1 VTRLRASALAGLLL
15 ACLVTAPA
23 KADELRLSE
32 AADTRFPERSYALT
46 LPRAM
51 WIGADEV
58 KLSENGRPVKDVSVA
73 TAAGAE
79 ARRFGVVLAI
89 DTSSSM
95 RGEPLKAALDAARE
109 FVRRR
114 NAAQPVAVIA
124 FDGQVHV
131 IQGFTSD
138 GATIERALSAVREGS
153 GGSRMFDAAK
163 RAAELIAAAKMP
175 SASTVILSDGTDRKS
190 STTLAQAAAA
200 AKAAHAR
207 IYTVG
212 LRSRWSDYGSLNLLA
227 AETRA
232 EFSAA
237 ESLRDLARIYERL
250 GSRLAHQ
257 YVVRYR
263 SAQPAGHGVRVAVRV
278 AGVAAVAGVSYR
290 SPSPPSTTKP
300 PYRHSRVEGV
310 WLSGAV
316 AFVVALLVAA
326 LLVLA
331 LWGLLRPRTASLRS
345 RVAFYVGQEEPGRTD
360 EDARRARL
368 LSGRMAIETTRSLE
382 RARWW
387 PGFLQKLD
395 IARVDVAPQ
404 KLLALVAAA
413 TAFALVLLTL
423 IFRSPAAALM
433 AVAVPLFARTLL
445 ERRVAKQRK
454 MFTDQLPDNLQVMAS
469 AMRAGHSFSGA
480 LSVVVEDAPEP
491 ARRELARVVADER
504 MGVPVDVA
512 LTTVVQRMQSKDLE
526 QVALVATLQR
536 ETGGNTA
543 EVLERVTETI
553 RERLALRRLVQTL
566 TAQGRMS
573 RWVLTAIPIVLLL
586 AISAINPE
594 YVAPLFSE
602 TVGRVLLGVAAAMVT
617 AGSLIIGKIV
627 NIKV

>member
-15 ACLVTAPA
+15 ACLVAAPA

-51 WIGADEV
+51 WIGAEDV
-58 KLSENGRPVKDVSVA
+58 RVSENGRRVPDVSVA

-89 DTSSSM
+89 DTSYSM
-95 RGEPLKAALDAARE
+95 RGEPLKVALDAARE

-114 NAAQPVAVIA
+114 NAAQPVAVVT
-124 FDGQVHV
+124 FDGDVHV

-138 GATIERALSAVREGS
+138 AATIDIALSAVREGS

-175 SASTVILSDGTDRKS
+175 SASAVIMSDGADRKS
-190 STTLAQAAAA
+190 KTTLEQAVAAAE
-200 AKAAHAR
+200 AAHAR
-207 IYTVG
+207 FYTVG
-212 LRSRWSDYGSLNLLA
+212 LRSRWSDHGILNLLA

-237 ESLRDLARIYERL
+237 GSLRDLGRIYERL

-278 AGVAAVAGVSYR
+278 AGVPGVAAASYR
-290 SPSPPSTTKP
+290 APSPPRTVQP
-300 PYRHSRVEGV
+300 PFRHSPVEGL
-310 WLSGAV
+310 WLTGAV
-316 AFVVALLVAA
+316 AFVVALIIAA
-326 LLVLA
+326 LLVMA
-331 LWGLLRPRTASLRS
+331 LVALVRPRTASLRA
-345 RVAFYVGQEEPGRTD
+345 RVASYVGQDEPSRAD
-360 EDARRARL
+360 DDARRARL
-368 LSGRMAIETTRSLE
+368 VTGRMAMETTRSLE

-387 PGFLQKLD
+387 PGFLEKLD
-395 IARVDVAPQ
+395 IAAIDVPPQ
-404 KLLALVAAA
+404 KLIAIVAASTALALAV
-413 TAFALVLLTL
+413 LTL
-423 IFRSPAAALM
+423 AFGTPAAGLL

-454 MFTDQLPDNLQVMAS
+454 LFTDQLPDNLQVMAS

-480 LSVVVEDAPEP
+480 LSVVVDDAPEP

-553 RERLALRRLVQTL
+553 RDRLALRRLVQTL

-573 RWVLTAIPIVLLL
+573 RWVLTAIPLVLLL
-586 AISAINPE
+586 AISALNPD
-594 YVAPLFSE
+594 YVSPLYAE
-602 TVGRVLLGVAAAMVT
+602 TLGRLLLGTATVMVV
-617 AGSLIIGKIV
+617 AGSLVIGKIV

>member
-1 VTRLRASALAGLLL
+1 VTPLRASALAGMLL
-15 ACLVTAPA
+15 ACLVAAPA

-46 LPRAM
+46 LPSAM
-51 WIGADEV
+51 WIGAEDV
-58 KLSENGRPVKDVSVA
+58 QVSENGSGVSDVSVA

-95 RGEPLKAALDAARE
+95 RGEPLRAAIDAARE

-114 NAAQPVAVIA
+114 NAAQPVAVVT

-131 IQGFTSD
+131 VQGFTPD
-138 GATIERALSAVREGS
+138 AATIEKALAAVREGS

-175 SASTVILSDGTDRKS
+175 SASAVVLSDGADRKS
-190 STTLAQAAAA
+190 TTTLEQAAAA
-200 AKAAHAR
+200 AHAAHAR

-212 LRSRWSDYGSLNLLA
+212 LQSRWADYGILNLLA
-227 AETRA
+227 AETQG

-237 ESLRDLARIYERL
+237 GSLRDLARIYERL

-263 SAQPAGHGVRVAVRV
+263 SAQPAGQSVRVAVRV
-278 AGVAAVAGVSYR
+278 AGVAGVAGVTYR
-290 SPSPPSTTKP
+290 APSPPSAVEL
-300 PYRHSRVEGV
+300 PYRHSPVEGI

-316 AFVVALLVAA
+316 AFVVALAIAA

-331 LWGLLRPRTASLRS
+331 LWALLRPRTASLRT
-345 RVAFYVGQEEPGRTD
+345 RVAFYVGQEGASRAD
-360 EDARRARL
+360 DDARRARML
-368 LSGRMAIETTRSLE
+368 TGRMAMETTRSLE

-387 PGFLQKLD
+387 PGFLEKLD
-395 IARVDVAPQ
+395 IAAIEVPPQ
-404 KLLALVAAA
+404 KLIALVAAA
-413 TAFALVLLTL
+413 TALALALLTL
-423 IFRSPAAALM
+423 ISGSPAVGLGAI
-433 AVAVPLFARTLL
+433 AVPLFARTIL

-454 MFTDQLPDNLQVMAS
+454 LFTDQLPDNLQVMAS

-480 LSVVVEDAPEP
+480 LSVVVDDAPEP

-512 LTTVVQRMQSKDLE
+512 LASVVQRMQSKDLE

-573 RWVLTAIPIVLLL
+573 RWVLTAIPLVLLL
-586 AISAINPE
+586 AISALNPD
-594 YVAPLFSE
+594 YVGPLYAE
-602 TVGRVLLGVAAAMVT
+602 TLGRLLLGTATVMVV
-617 AGSLIIGKIV
+617 AGSLVIGKIV

>member
-1 VTRLRASALAGLLL
+1 VKRLRATALAGLLL
-15 ACLVTAPA
+15 CCLVASPA
-23 KADELRLSE
+23 RADELRLSE

-51 WIGADEV
+51 RLGADDV
-58 KLSENGRPVKDVSVA
+58 SVSENGRAVPDVSVA

-89 DTSSSM
+89 DTSFSM
-95 RGEPLKAALDAARE
+95 HGEPLEAALHAARA

-114 NAAQPVAVIA
+114 NPAQPVAIVTFA
-124 FDGQVHV
+124 GQVRLV
-131 IQGFTSD
+131 QGFTTD
-138 GATIERALSAVREGS
+138 PGTIERALAAVREGS

-163 RAAELIAAAKMP
+163 QAVELIAAEKMP
-175 SASTVILSDGTDRKS
+175 SASAVVLSDGADRR
-190 STTLAQAAAA
+190 STTTLEQVAAAA
-200 AKAAHAR
+200 NAAHAR

-212 LRSRWSDYGSLNLLA
+212 LRSRWADYGILNVLA

-237 ESLRDLARIYERL
+237 DSLRDLARIYERL

-263 SAQPAGHGVRVAVRV
+263 SDQPAGHGVRVAVRV
-278 AGVAAVAGVSYR
+278 AGVEGVATASYR
-290 SPSPPSTTKP
+290 SPSPRLEVEP
-300 PYRHSRVEGV
+300 PFARSPLEGV

-316 AFVVALLVAA
+316 AFVVALVIAA
-326 LLVLA
+326 LVVLA
-331 LWGLLRPRTASLRS
+331 LWALLRPRTASLRT
-345 RVAFYVGQEEPGRTD
+345 RVGIYVGQDDAGKGD
-360 EDARRARL
+360 EDVRRARL
-368 LSGRMAIETTRSLE
+368 LTGRMALETARSLE

-387 PGFLQKLD
+387 PAFLEKLD

-404 KLLALVAAA
+404 KLVGLVAAA
-413 TAFALVLLTL
+413 TALAFALLTL
-423 IFRSPAAALM
+423 IAGSPVFGLLAF
-433 AVAVPLFARTLL
+433 AVPLGARAVL
-445 ERRVAKQRK
+445 ERRVAGQRK
-454 MFTDQLPDNLQVMAS
+454 KFVDQLPDNLQVMAS

-480 LSVVVEDAPEP
+480 LAVVVEDAPEP
-491 ARRELARVVADER
+491 ARSELARVVADER
-504 MGVPVDVA
+504 MGVPVDAA
-512 LTTVVQRMQSKDLE
+512 LATVVQRMQSKDLE

-553 RERLALRRLVQTL
+553 RERLTLRRLVQTL

-573 RWVLTAIPIVLLL
+573 RWVLTAIPLVLLL
-586 AISAINPE
+586 AISALNPD
-594 YVAPLFSE
+594 YVGPLYAE
-602 TVGRVLLGVAAAMVT
+602 TLGRLLLGTATVMVV

>member
-1 VTRLRASALAGLLL
+1 VRRLRASALAGLLL
-15 ACLVTAPA
+15 ACLVAAPA
-23 KADELRLSE
+23 NADELRLSE

-51 WIGADEV
+51 WIGAEDV
-58 KLSENGRPVKDVSVA
+58 QVSENGRRVPDVSVA

-95 RGEPLKAALDAARE
+95 RGEPLKAALHAARE

-114 NAAQPVAVIA
+114 NAAQPVAVVT
-124 FDGQVHV
+124 FDGQVQV
-131 IQGFTSD
+131 IHGFTSD
-138 GATIERALSAVREGS
+138 AATIENALSAVPEGS

-163 RAAELIAAAKMP
+163 RAADLIAAAKMP
-175 SASTVILSDGTDRKS
+175 SASVVILSDGADRKS
-190 STTLAQAAAA
+190 TTTLEQAAAA
-200 AKAAHAR
+200 AEAAHAR

-212 LRSRWSDYGSLNLLA
+212 LRSRWSDYGILNLLA

-237 ESLRDLARIYERL
+237 GSLRDLARIYERL

-263 SAQPAGHGVRVAVRV
+263 SDQPAGHGVRVVVRV
-278 AGVAAVAGVSYR
+278 AGVAGVAAASYR
-290 SPSPPSTTKP
+290 APSPPRTVEP
-300 PYRHSRVEGV
+300 PFRHSPVEGL
-310 WLSGAV
+310 WLTGTV
-316 AFVVALLVAA
+316 AFVVALVIAA

-331 LWGLLRPRTASLRS
+331 LVALVRARTASLRT
-345 RVAFYVGQEEPGRTD
+345 RVAFYVGQEEPSRAD

-368 LSGRMAIETTRSLE
+368 LTGRMAMGSTRSLE

-387 PGFLQKLD
+387 PGFLEKLD
-395 IARVDVAPQ
+395 VAAIDVPPQ
-404 KLLALVAAA
+404 KLVALVAAS
-413 TAFALVLLTL
+413 TAVALALLTL
-423 IFRSPAAALM
+423 ISGSPAVGLL
-433 AVAVPLFARTLL
+433 AVTVPLFARTLL
-445 ERRVAKQRK
+445 QRRVAKQRK
-454 MFTDQLPDNLQVMAS
+454 LFTDQLPDNLQVMAS

-480 LSVVVEDAPEP
+480 LSVVVDDAPEP

-526 QVALVATLQR
+526 QVALVAALQR

-573 RWVLTAIPIVLLL
+573 RWVLTAIPVVLLL
-586 AISAINPE
+586 AISALNPD
-594 YVAPLFSE
+594 YVAPLYSE
-602 TVGRVLLGVAAAMVT
+602 TLGRLLLGTATVMVV

>member
-1 VTRLRASALAGLLL
+1 VTRLRASAIAGLLL
-15 ACLVTAPA
+15 ACLVAAPA
-23 KADELRLSE
+23 MADELRLSE

-51 WIGADEV
+51 WIDAADV
-58 KLSENGRPVKDVSVA
+58 QVRENGRPVPDVSVA

-89 DTSSSM
+89 DTSYSM

-114 NAAQPVAVIA
+114 NAAQPVAVVT
-124 FDGQVHV
+124 FDGQVRV
-131 IQGFTSD
+131 IHGFTSD
-138 GATIERALSAVREGS
+138 AATIERALSSVRERS

-163 RAAELIAAAKMP
+163 RSAELIAAAKMP
-175 SASTVILSDGTDRKS
+175 SASAVILSDGADRKS
-190 STTLAQAAAA
+190 TTTLEQAAAA
-200 AKAAHAR
+200 AEAAHAR

-212 LRSRWSDYGSLNLLA
+212 LQSRWADYGMLNLLA
-227 AETRA
+227 AETRG

-237 ESLRDLARIYERL
+237 GSLRDLARIYERL

-263 SAQPAGHGVRVAVRV
+263 SDQPAGHGVRVVVRV
-278 AGVAAVAGVSYR
+278 AGVAGVAAATYR
-290 SPSPPSTTKP
+290 SPASPRTVEP
-300 PYRHSRVEGV
+300 PFRRSPVEGI

-316 AFVVALLVAA
+316 ALVVALVIAA

-331 LWGLLRPRTASLRS
+331 LVALVRPRTASLRT
-345 RVAFYVGQEEPGRTD
+345 RVASYVGREEPSRAD
-360 EDARRARL
+360 DDARRARL
-368 LSGRMAIETTRSLE
+368 LTGRMAIETTRSLE

-387 PGFLQKLD
+387 PGFLEKLD
-395 IARVDVAPQ
+395 IAGVDVAPQ
-404 KLLALVAAA
+404 KLIAIVAAA
-413 TAFALVLLTL
+413 TALALALLTL
-423 IFRSPAAALM
+423 ISGSPVVGLL
-433 AVAVPLFARTLL
+433 AVAVPLVARSIL
-445 ERRVAKQRK
+445 ERRVARQRK
-454 MFTDQLPDNLQVMAS
+454 LFTDQLPDNLQVMAS

-480 LSVVVEDAPEP
+480 LSVVVDDAPEP

-512 LTTVVQRMQSKDLE
+512 LATVVQRMQSKDLE

-573 RWVLTAIPIVLLL
+573 RWVLTAIPLVLLL
-586 AISAINPE
+586 AISALNPD
-594 YVAPLFSE
+594 YVGPLYGE
-602 TVGRVLLGVAAAMVT
+602 TLGRLLLGTATVMVV
-617 AGSLIIGKIV
+617 AGSLVIGKIV